1 MKLDP
6 VETTQKQI
14 KTIIDTTSE
23 QVISEKFNKYFINN
37 LDELRIL
44 ICELYDNNPSKYAP
58 YKVNINDY
66 EFWDYTDLSPS
77 EAIEAVGSYYKYEDN
92 YTYKDDNGLYE
103 SFNDLS
109 DFYSDQD
116 VKDISIITAHL
127 IKTDP
132 IKSIKSLFYPD
143 TTDLII
149 KILK

>member
-44 ICELYDNNPSKYAP
+44 ICELYDNNPSEYEL
-58 YKVNINDY
+58 YKVNINEY
-66 EFWDYTDLSPS
+66 YFWDYTDLSPS
-77 EAIEAVGSYYKYEDN
+77 DAIEAVGSHYKYKDS
-92 YTYKDDNGLYE
+92 YTYKDENGLYE

-116 VKDISIITAHL
+116 VKDLSIITAHL
-127 IKTDP
+127 LKTDP

-143 TTDLII
+143 ITDLVI
-149 KILK
+149 KALK